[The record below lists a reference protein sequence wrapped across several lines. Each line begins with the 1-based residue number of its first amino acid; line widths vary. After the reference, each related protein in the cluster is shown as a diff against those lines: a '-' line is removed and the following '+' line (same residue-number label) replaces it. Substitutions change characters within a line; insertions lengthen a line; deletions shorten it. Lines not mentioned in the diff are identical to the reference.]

1 MYSQTITHLHRTA
14 FIIALDCSSSMQGM
28 TRLNNKE
35 MRKAD
40 AVAIVCNYIVDEL
53 LARATRGGEVRD
65 YYDIAIIG
73 YNNHDVLPI
82 IPENVNEF
90 ISIAALAKR
99 APQPREYRFE
109 QSDDNGFS
117 TIASFVLREWIK
129 PIAEDL
135 TPMHAALM
143 HVQSL
148 VSRWC
153 SRLENMESF
162 PPIVFNITDGEC
174 NDATSDELIAAAR
187 GITLTGTNDGNTL
200 LINIHLSSSPDTIS
214 DIFPSDGDYHADTEY
229 QMTLYRMSSLMPS
242 TMEPLI
248 EEIGTHRGKGPYR
261 GMAYN
266 ITPSELLAI
275 LNIGSESIN
284 LA

>member
-1 MYSQTITHLHRTA
+1 MPMFPRAASMPRLFPGRKRPVSPADIPTK
-14 FIIALDCSSSMQGM
+14 SSVW
-28 TRLNNKE
+28 R
-35 MRKAD
+35 
-40 AVAIVCNYIVDEL
+40 
-53 LARATRGGEVRD
+53 
-65 YYDIAIIG
+65 
-73 YNNHDVLPI
+73 
-82 IPENVNEF
+82 IP
-90 ISIAALAKR
+90 
-99 APQPREYRFE
+99 
-109 QSDDNGFS
+109 
-117 TIASFVLREWIK
+117 
-129 PIAEDL
+129 
-135 TPMHAALM
+135 
-143 HVQSL
+143 SL